1 MAPENELLSSWREEL
16 RQQASQGS
24 GREELEGGGEEQ
36 EGEIEMLDENSN
48 VEKRSLIVIARSSSE
63 HLSGETQLEMSLSTA
78 WRHRRSEAE
87 HMAAT
92 EISSFMEAVQ
102 ESATRILVQFD
113 EKELEQDIEG
123 KVIEIENQSLKF
135 EPDR

>member
-1 MAPENELLSSWREEL
+1 MWDVFQDTSILYLTQTYSVL
-16 RQQASQGS
+16 
-24 GREELEGGGEEQ
+24 
-36 EGEIEMLDENSN
+36 NSLYTG
-48 VEKRSLIVIARSSSE
+48 VDS
-63 HLSGETQLEMSLSTA
+63 TQLEMSLSTA

-87 HMAAT
+87 HLAAT

-123 KVIEIENQSLKF
+123 KVIEIENQSLKL

>member
-1 MAPENELLSSWREEL
+1 MWDVFQDTSILYLTQTYSVL
-16 RQQASQGS
+16 
-24 GREELEGGGEEQ
+24 
-36 EGEIEMLDENSN
+36 NSLYTG
-48 VEKRSLIVIARSSSE
+48 VDS
-63 HLSGETQLEMSLSTA
+63 TQLEMSLSTA

-87 HMAAT
+87 HLAAT

-113 EKELEQDIEG
+113 EKELEQDIDG

>member
-1 MAPENELLSSWREEL
+1 
-16 RQQASQGS
+16 
-24 GREELEGGGEEQ
+24 
-36 EGEIEMLDENSN
+36 MLK
-48 VEKRSLIVIARSSSE
+48 KRSLIVIVRSSSE

-87 HMAAT
+87 HLAAT

-113 EKELEQDIEG
+113 EKDLEQDIDG
-123 KVIEIENQSLKF
+123 KVIEIENQSLK
-135 EPDR
+135 EPARQVLKQIRLVVVFTSPWLNREQLISAIPLEGKTG

>member
-1 MAPENELLSSWREEL
+1 MWDVFQDTSILYLTQTYSVL
-16 RQQASQGS
+16 
-24 GREELEGGGEEQ
+24 
-36 EGEIEMLDENSN
+36 NSLYTG
-48 VEKRSLIVIARSSSE
+48 VDS
-63 HLSGETQLEMSLSTA
+63 TQLEMSLSTA

-87 HMAAT
+87 HLAAT

>member
-1 MAPENELLSSWREEL
+1 
-16 RQQASQGS
+16 
-24 GREELEGGGEEQ
+24 
-36 EGEIEMLDENSN
+36 
-48 VEKRSLIVIARSSSE
+48 
-63 HLSGETQLEMSLSTA
+63 
-78 WRHRRSEAE
+78 
-87 HMAAT
+87 MAAT

-135 EPDR
+135 EPDRQVLKQIRLVVVFTSPWLNREQLISAIPLEGKTG

>member
-1 MAPENELLSSWREEL
+1 MWDVFQDTSILYLTQTYSVL
-16 RQQASQGS
+16 
-24 GREELEGGGEEQ
+24 
-36 EGEIEMLDENSN
+36 NSLYTG
-48 VEKRSLIVIARSSSE
+48 VDS
-63 HLSGETQLEMSLSTA
+63 TQLEMSLSTA

-87 HMAAT
+87 HLAAT

-113 EKELEQDIEG
+113 EKELEQDIVG
-123 KVIEIENQSLKF
+123 KVIEIENESLKF

>member
-1 MAPENELLSSWREEL
+1 
-16 RQQASQGS
+16 
-24 GREELEGGGEEQ
+24 
-36 EGEIEMLDENSN
+36 
-48 VEKRSLIVIARSSSE
+48 
-63 HLSGETQLEMSLSTA
+63 
-78 WRHRRSEAE
+78 
-87 HMAAT
+87 MAAT

-123 KVIEIENQSLKF
+123 KIIEIENQSLKF

>member
-1 MAPENELLSSWREEL
+1 MWDVFQDTSISYRTQTYSVL
-16 RQQASQGS
+16 
-24 GREELEGGGEEQ
+24 
-36 EGEIEMLDENSN
+36 NSLYTG
-48 VEKRSLIVIARSSSE
+48 VDS
-63 HLSGETQLEMSLSTA
+63 TQLEMSLSTA
-78 WRHRRSEAE
+78 WQHRRSGAE
-87 HMAAT
+87 HLAAT

-113 EKELEQDIEG
+113 EKDLEQDIDG

>member
-1 MAPENELLSSWREEL
+1 
-16 RQQASQGS
+16 
-24 GREELEGGGEEQ
+24 
-36 EGEIEMLDENSN
+36 
-48 VEKRSLIVIARSSSE
+48 
-63 HLSGETQLEMSLSTA
+63 MSLSTA

-87 HMAAT
+87 HLAAT

-113 EKELEQDIEG
+113 EKELEQDIVG
-123 KVIEIENQSLKF
+123 KVIEIENESLKF